1 MRHPRAVYGARV
13 AVDRTI
19 ELPTPALR
27 EAMATVP
34 VPVRPTPGAA
44 FALARAWVRAG
55 RRLDMAGLA
64 AELGVSRNT
73 LYRWTGDRDR
83 LLADVVWADLEL
95 MLDASWSVADGGG
108 AQRLQQAGAAFIDAV
123 AQRSAIRPLLANE
136 GASGLRLLT
145 DPAGPIRP
153 RIVARVAG
161 AIEEEARAGRYAPP
175 APPAV
180 LADGVVSLGE
190 RFLHHGGDPALNP
203 DPRNAT
209 AIISLLLRE

>member
-1 MRHPRAVYGARV
+1 MVPRV
-13 AVDRTI
+13 AVEPTTETR
-19 ELPTPALR
+19 TPALR
-27 EAMATVP
+27 EAMATAP
-34 VPVRPTPGAA
+34 IPVRPTPGAA
-44 FALARAWVRAG
+44 FALARDWVRTG

-64 AELGVSRNT
+64 GELGVSRNT

-108 AQRLQQAGAAFIDAV
+108 AQRLQHAGAAFIDAV
-123 AQRSAIRPLLANE
+123 AQRSAVRTLLANE
-136 GASGLRLLT
+136 GSSGLRLLT

-161 AIEEEARAGRYAPP
+161 VIEEEVRAGRYAPP
-175 APPAV
+175 ASPTV

-190 RFLHHGGDPALNP
+190 RFLHHGGDPVLNP
-203 DPRNAT
+203 DPETAK

>member
-1 MRHPRAVYGARV
+1 VYGPGV
-13 AVDRTI
+13 AVDPTT
-19 ELPTPALR
+19 ETPTPALR
-27 EAMATVP
+27 EAMATAP

-44 FALARAWVRAG
+44 FALAREWVREG

-64 AELGVSRNT
+64 AALGVSRNT

-95 MLDASWSVADGGG
+95 MLGASWSVAGGSG
-108 AQRLQQAGAAFIDAV
+108 TERLQRAGAAFIDAV
-123 AQRSAIRPLLANE
+123 AQRSAVRTLLANE

-145 DPAGPIRP
+145 DPDGPIRP

-161 AIEEEARAGRYAPP
+161 VIEEEERAGRYVPP
-175 APPAV
+175 AAPAV

-203 DPRNAT
+203 DPETAK